1 MLGLFSLVLCVSVD
15 TCVQLVPF
23 PYISFILFVQT
34 NNNKD
39 KVSINTDGMVTPLKK
54 KILNNRW
61 TVDYL

>member
-1 MLGLFSLVLCVSVD
+1 M
-15 TCVQLVPF
+15 QLVPF

-54 KILNNRW
+54 KILNDRW

>member
-1 MLGLFSLVLCVSVD
+1 MLCVSVD
-15 TCVQLVPF
+15 TCMQLVPF

-54 KILNNRW
+54 KILNDRW